1 MEHSNALKK
10 LNFESMYASAD
21 RACGLLKVLANPDR
35 LVLLCRLASGER
47 CVSELESSL
56 AIRQPTLSQQLAV
69 LREEGLVSTRR
80 EGKHIYYKVE
90 SQESIAIIHA
100 LQEQFCARVETSAE
114 SGHDRTSLDASP
126 DENP

>member
-1 MEHSNALKK
+1 MENSNALNT

-35 LVLLCRLASGER
+35 LVLLCRLATGEQ

-100 LQEQFCARVETSAE
+100 LQEQFCTQVEISAG
-114 SGHDRTSLDASP
+114 SGPKNRRLD
-126 DENP
+126 

>member
-1 MEHSNALKK
+1 MENSNSLNT

-21 RACGLLKVLANPDR
+21 RACGLLRVLANPDR
-35 LVLLCRLASGER
+35 LVLLCRLATGER

-90 SQESIAIIHA
+90 SPESIAIIRA
-100 LQEQFCARVETSAE
+100 LQEQFCAKAE
-114 SGHDRTSLDASP
+114 MSTVSP
-126 DENP
+126 QDTPPPSPSVQNS